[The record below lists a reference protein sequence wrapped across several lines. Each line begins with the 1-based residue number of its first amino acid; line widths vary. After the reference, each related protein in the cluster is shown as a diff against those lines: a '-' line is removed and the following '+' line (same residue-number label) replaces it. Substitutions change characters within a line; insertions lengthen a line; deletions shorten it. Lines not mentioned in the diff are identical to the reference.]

1 MSIFDI
7 LSHDYVDLFVEIC
20 YNMYIVC
27 MLYNCGGYDMR
38 FENMPPYAPVL
49 MESTRAIGYNL
60 EAAVADIVDNSIAA
74 GASEV
79 SITFSPYDKVP
90 YVSILDNGRGMDA
103 DEINNAMR
111 YGSKSSLLTRDRT
124 DLGRFGLGLKTA
136 SLSQCKA
143 LTVISKQGE
152 ALEGRKWDL
161 ESVYKSGEW
170 SLIVLD
176 DSDVKQIPQYKQLEG
191 LQHGTIV
198 IWEKLDRMLEGA
210 VSPEKLMNKKI
221 DDVREHLSLVFH
233 RYISGETGIQKL
245 KLKINNLE
253 INPKD
258 PFLIGKSME
267 FQHDEK
273 LTIEGEQVTVSAY
286 MLPHI
291 SKMTHA
297 EKASLG
303 GTEGLTKNQGF
314 YVYRNKRL
322 LVWGTWFRMH
332 RKDEL
337 SKLARIRVDIP
348 NSLDHLWTLDIRKS
362 TAVPPDVIKRNL
374 ERVVERISDGSKR
387 AWTFRGKR
395 EISDKGCHLW
405 NKEQVREGVQYS
417 LNRDHVFL
425 KMLSDSL
432 TSEQKII
439 LNNYLKLVEGN
450 LPLNQL
456 YVDLNNEERVNVR
469 KEKDAEAEA
478 MNTAKMILE
487 NIKDSPDRIE
497 QIKLILQTN
506 PFCDYKSVTE
516 MLKKELNS

>member
-1 MSIFDI
+1 MK
-7 LSHDYVDLFVEIC
+7 
-20 YNMYIVC
+20 
-27 MLYNCGGYDMR
+27 

-60 EAAVADIVDNSIAA
+60 EAAIADIVDNSIAA
-74 GASEV
+74 MASEV
-79 SITFSPYDKVP
+79 SITFSPYDAVP
-90 YVSILDNGRGMDA
+90 YVSILDNGRGMNSE
-103 DEINNAMR
+103 EINNAMR
-111 YGSKSSLLTRDRT
+111 YGSKSSLLVRDRT

-143 LTVISKQGE
+143 LTVISKQGDII
-152 ALEGRKWDL
+152 EGRKWDL

-170 SLIVLD
+170 SLIVLED
-176 DSDVKQIPQYKQLEG
+176 DDIRNISQFKQLEK
-191 LQHGTIV
+191 LSQGTLV
-198 IWEKLDRMLEGA
+198 LWEKLDRMLEGA
-210 VSPEKLMNKKI
+210 VSPDKLMNKKI

-245 KLKINNLE
+245 AIKINNLE
-253 INPKD
+253 ITAKD
-258 PFLIGKSME
+258 PFLLGRSTV
-267 FQHDEK
+267 FQHEEK
-273 LTIEGEQVTVSAY
+273 LSIEGEQVTVAAY

-314 YVYRNKRL
+314 YIYRNKRL

-337 SKLARIRVDIP
+337 SKLARIKVDIP

-374 ERVVERISDGSKR
+374 ERVVDRISEGSKR
-387 AWTFRGKR
+387 VWTFRGKK
-395 EISDKGCHLW
+395 EISDHGCHLW
-405 NKEQVREGVQYS
+405 NKEQAREGVQYR

-425 KMLSDSL
+425 KMLGDSL
-432 TSEQKII
+432 SADQKHI
-439 LNNYLKLVEGN
+439 LNSYLKLVEGN

-469 KEKDAEAEA
+469 KEKDAESEA
-478 MNTAKMILE
+478 MDFAKMILE
-487 NIKDSPDRIE
+487 NIKDSPERPA
-497 QIKLILQTN
+497 QIKLMLQTD
-506 PFCDYKSVTE
+506 PFCNFKSVVD
-516 MLKKELNS
+516 LLNKEIE

>member
-1 MSIFDI
+1 MK
-7 LSHDYVDLFVEIC
+7 Y
-20 YNMYIVC
+20 
-27 MLYNCGGYDMR
+27 
-38 FENMPPYAPVL
+38 ENMPPYAPVL

-74 GASEV
+74 MASEV
-79 SITFSPYDKVP
+79 NIFFSPYDAVP
-90 YVSILDNGRGMDA
+90 YVTFLDDGVGMNET
-103 DEINNAMR
+103 EINNAMR
-111 YGSKSSLLTRDRT
+111 YGSKSSLDERDRT

-136 SLSQCKA
+136 SLSQCRS
-143 LTVISKQGE
+143 LTVISKQNTRV
-152 ALEGRKWDL
+152 EGRKWDL
-161 ESVYKSGEW
+161 DSVYTSGEW

-176 DSDVKQIPQYKQLEG
+176 ESDIKSIPQYKQLESFS
-191 LQHGTIV
+191 HGTLI

-210 VSPEKLMNKKI
+210 ASPEKLMNKKI
-221 DDVREHLSLVFH
+221 DDVREHLALVFH
-233 RYISGETGIQKL
+233 RYISGESGIQKL
-245 KLKINNLE
+245 KISINNFE
-253 INPKD
+253 IKAKD
-258 PFLIGKSME
+258 PFLIGRSTV

-273 LTIEGEQVTVSAY
+273 LSIEGEQVLVSAY

-291 SKMTHA
+291 SKMTRA
-297 EKASLG
+297 EKEALG
-303 GTEGLTKNQGF
+303 GSEGLTKNQGF

-374 ERVVERISDGSKR
+374 ERIVERISNGSKR

-395 EISDKGCHLW
+395 EISDQGCHLW
-405 NKEQVREGVQYS
+405 NKEQAREGVQYV

-425 KMLSDSL
+425 KMLSESLDSD
-432 TSEQKII
+432 QKHI
-439 LNNYLKLVEGN
+439 LFSYLKLVEGN

-478 MNTAKMILE
+478 MDFAKIILE
-487 NIKDSPDRIE
+487 NIKDSSSRKE
-497 QIKLILQTN
+497 QIQLMLQTD
-506 PFCDYKSVTE
+506 PFCNYKSIVE
-516 MLKKELNS
+516 MLTMEYEL